1 VNDEPSLDSADPIDQ
16 LARLLGTSWPTIA
29 RARRLAAVQQ
39 RAIADRLAQS
49 LPLDTSL
56 VASGSLG
63 RGEVTSGSDIDWILL
78 VDGQAAAG
86 HLDAVYAIEDALVG
100 MELKKPGRGGTFGN
114 LTFSHELLH
123 EIGGER
129 DTNANLTR
137 RVLLL
142 LESRAIV
149 QPEAFSRVRRQILKR
164 YLEEDVGWHHVRGR
178 PSVPLFFL
186 NDISRYWRTVAVDY
200 AQKRRVRR
208 TEGWAIRT
216 VKLGFSRKLTYV
228 AGLFSCFGCARI
240 GIDVDRASDR
250 TKELVSYLERML
262 SMTPL
267 EVFAETALRHWYVD
281 SLRSTWGDI
290 FARYEEFLALLDDPE
305 ARQRLEQLSQED
317 ALADTTFARTREVRK
332 GFSTAIER
340 VFFDGEGTDFPRW
353 TRRYGVF

>member
-1 VNDEPSLDSADPIDQ
+1 M
-16 LARLLGTSWPTIA
+16 LLGTRWPTIDS
-29 RARRLAAVQQ
+29 ARRLAAEQQ
-39 RAIADRLAQS
+39 HAISDRLAKS

-63 RGEVTSGSDIDWILL
+63 RGEVTRGSDVDWILL

-86 HLDAVYAIEDALVG
+86 HLDAVYAIEDALV
-100 MELKKPGRGGTFGN
+100 EIRLKKPGRERTFGN
-114 LTFSHELLH
+114 LAFSHELLH

-149 QPEAFSRVRRQILKR
+149 QPEPFGRVRRQILKR
-164 YLEEDVGWHHVRGR
+164 YLEEDVGWHHVRGKR
-178 PSVPLFFL
+178 SIPLFFL
-186 NDISRYWRTVAVDY
+186 NDISRYWRTVTVDY

-208 TEGWAIRT
+208 SEGWAIRT

-228 AGLFSCFGCARI
+228 AGLFSCFGCAEI
-240 GIDVDRASDR
+240 GIDAERATDR
-250 TKELVSYLERML
+250 TKELVAYLERML
-262 SMTPL
+262 SLTPL

-281 SLRSTWGDI
+281 SLREIWGDI

-305 ARQRLEQLSQED
+305 ARERLERLTEEE
-317 ALADTTFARTREVRK
+317 ALADPTFARAREARK
-332 GFSTAIER
+332 GFGMAIER
-340 VFFDGEGTDFPRW
+340 VFFDGKDTPFPQW